1 MRFLVG
7 GYTADAEGSATGI
20 ALLDAGSPDDAL
32 AGGVLRGAGEAVA
45 VTGSPSWITPH
56 PTLDVVYAA
65 LEGAGTVQAFRR
77 VGPERLAALG
87 VAVPAGDAVCHVAVS
102 PDGAFLVASCWGD
115 GRVVRMRL
123 DAAGLPSRPVESA
136 APVDPHGSA
145 ATQALTAAASGGTEE
160 VIDLAAAA
168 RALREA
174 AGAEFAHLVP
184 EHDRDE
190 VPHPATPEQPSA
202 ETARTPHAH
211 QARFL
216 PRGLVATTDMG
227 YDTVRL
233 WSVTADGLRHRQ
245 DVVLPRGS
253 GPRHTVWHPSGHLYV
268 VTELSHEVFAL
279 APDVTGAW
287 RIVAG
292 TSLGAGILPDDTAAE
307 LAMSHDAETLYA
319 GVRGT
324 DTIAVLRVR
333 DGGEALS
340 PVALVEADVRWPRHH
355 LVVRDTLLVAGQH
368 SDDVVSRPLDPRTG
382 IPGRVRHRAS
392 VASPSCLVPL
402 G

>member
-7 GYTADAEGSATGI
+7 GYTAPEGSATGI
-20 ALLDAGSPDDAL
+20 AVLDAGAPDDAL
-32 AGGVLRGAGEAVA
+32 AGGLLRGEGDAVA

-77 VGPERLAALG
+77 VGPDRLAPHG

-102 PDGAFLVASCWGD
+102 PDGAFLLASCWGD
-115 GRVVRMRL
+115 GRVVQIRL
-123 DAAGLPSRPVESA
+123 DAAGVPSRPIDA
-136 APVDPHGSA
+136 ADPRDPYGSTEPHA
-145 ATQALTAAASGGTEE
+145 GADAVPGGSNE

-174 AGAEFAHLVP
+174 AGAEYAHLVP

-190 VPHPATPEQPSA
+190 AREPAAPEEASA
-202 ETARTPHAH
+202 DTARTPHAH

-227 YDTVRL
+227 YDVVRL
-233 WSVTADGLRHRQ
+233 WSVTSEGLRHRQ

-268 VTELSHEVFAL
+268 VTELSHEVFVL

-287 RIVAG
+287 HVVAG
-292 TSLGAGILPDDTAAE
+292 TSLGVGILPDDTAAE

-333 DGGEALS
+333 GGGEALS

-355 LVVRDTLLVAGQH
+355 LVVRDRLLVAGQH

-382 IPGRVRHRAS
+382 IPGRVRHRAP
-392 VASPSCLVPL
+392 VASPSCLLPL
-402 G
+402 R